1 MQVNS
6 VRDFSRYGDAMQV
19 PDLIQIQTA
28 SYDRF
33 LQMNVAPDKRAPLGL
48 EGLLREV
55 FPIESY
61 DGNMHMAYVDYQLD
75 QPRYTSDECRELGLT
90 YGFPFRIRVRLRRK
104 DVEEVQEEWIYL
116 GEIPKMI
123 GGGEFIVN
131 GSERVIVSQLHRSPG
146 VDFVKESA
154 EGDRA
159 LHACRIIP
167 ERGSWIEINVT
178 RKDVLAIRIDQSS
191 KIPATTFLRA
201 MDANFGATEAII
213 RTFYPVKTIKVTNLK
228 PDLWTAVPVVDPET
242 GEEMVGAGR
251 QIGEALNKIR
261 ESSLKQIDVIAKL
274 SDPIILNTLAE
285 DSSQAHEEALL
296 KIYARLR
303 PGNPVQLDKAKKLFQ
318 EKFYDENRYRL
329 GKVGRFRLNR
339 KFEKGVP
346 ETEMVLKPEDFVSCL
361 EYLLKLRSGEGQ
373 VDDIDHL
380 GNRRLDRKSVV

>member
-61 DGNMHMAYVDYQLD
+61 DGNMHLAYVDYQLD
-75 QPRYTSDECRELGLT
+75 PPRYTSDECRELGLT
-90 YGFPFRIRVRLRRK
+90 YGFRFRIRVRLRRK

-159 LHACRIIP
+159 
-167 ERGSWIEINVT
+167 
-178 RKDVLAIRIDQSS
+178 
-191 KIPATTFLRA
+191 
-201 MDANFGATEAII
+201 
-213 RTFYPVKTIKVTNLK
+213 
-228 PDLWTAVPVVDPET
+228 
-242 GEEMVGAGR
+242 
-251 QIGEALNKIR
+251 
-261 ESSLKQIDVIAKL
+261 
-274 SDPIILNTLAE
+274 
-285 DSSQAHEEALL
+285 
-296 KIYARLR
+296 
-303 PGNPVQLDKAKKLFQ
+303 
-318 EKFYDENRYRL
+318 
-329 GKVGRFRLNR
+329 
-339 KFEKGVP
+339 
-346 ETEMVLKPEDFVSCL
+346 
-361 EYLLKLRSGEGQ
+361 
-373 VDDIDHL
+373 
-380 GNRRLDRKSVV
+380 DRKSVV